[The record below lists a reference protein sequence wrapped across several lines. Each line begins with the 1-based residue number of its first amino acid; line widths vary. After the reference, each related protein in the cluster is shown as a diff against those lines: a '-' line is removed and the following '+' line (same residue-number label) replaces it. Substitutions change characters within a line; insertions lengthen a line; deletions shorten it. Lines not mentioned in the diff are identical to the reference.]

1 MKRNPNSL
9 NNLIPITSATAS
21 DLGRKGGYNKA
32 KNERKRKTLKELAQ
46 AIIGSK
52 YPEEKIAE
60 LREAAPYLDLED
72 DDITV
77 GAAMLLCQIDK
88 AIKEKD
94 TKAFEIIRDT
104 AGEKPVDKVE
114 TTAAIGVGQDLD
126 KIKKMRDALGGKKR
140 IKTDD

>member
-72 DDITV
+72 EDITV

-88 AIKEKD
+88 AIKDKD

-104 AGEKPVDKVE
+104 AGEKPIDKVE
-114 TTAAIGVGQDLD
+114 TTAAIGVGQDID

-140 IKTDD
+140 IKKDE

>member
-88 AIKEKD
+88 AIKDKD
-94 TKAFEIIRDT
+94 TKAFEIVRDT

-114 TTAAIGVGQDLD
+114 TTAAIGVGQDMD
-126 KIKKMRDALGGKKR
+126 KIKKMRSMLRGDKKS
-140 IKTDD
+140 D

>member
-114 TTAAIGVGQDLD
+114 TTAAIGVGQDID
-126 KIKKMRDALGGKKR
+126 KIKKMRSILRGDKAN
-140 IKTDD
+140 D

>member
-32 KNERKRKTLKELAQ
+32 KNERKRKTLKDLAQ

-88 AIKEKD
+88 AIKDKD
-94 TKAFEIIRDT
+94 TKAFEIVRDT

-114 TTAAIGVGQDLD
+114 TTAAIGVGQDID
-126 KIKKMRDALGGKKR
+126 KIKKMRSMLRGDKKS
-140 IKTDD
+140 D

>member
-88 AIKEKD
+88 AIKDKD

-104 AGEKPVDKVE
+104 AGEKPIDKVE
-114 TTAAIGVGQDLD
+114 TTAAIGVGQDID

-140 IKTDD
+140 IKKDE

>member
-52 YPEEKIAE
+52 YPEEKISE

-94 TKAFEIIRDT
+94 TKAFEIVRDT

-114 TTAAIGVGQDLD
+114 TTAAIGVGQDMD
-126 KIKKMRDALGGKKR
+126 KIKKMRSMLRGDKEN
-140 IKTDD
+140 D

>member
-94 TKAFEIIRDT
+94 TKAFEIVRDT

-114 TTAAIGVGQDLD
+114 TTAAIGVGQDMD
-126 KIKKMRDALGGKKR
+126 KIKKMRSMLRGDKEN
-140 IKTDD
+140 D

>member
-60 LREAAPYLDLED
+60 LKEAAPYLDLDD

-114 TTAAIGVGQDLD
+114 TTAAIGVGQDID
-126 KIKKMRDALGGKKR
+126 KIKKMRSILRGDKAN
-140 IKTDD
+140 D

>member
-60 LREAAPYLDLED
+60 LREAAPYLDLND

-94 TKAFEIIRDT
+94 TKAFEIVRDT

-114 TTAAIGVGQDLD
+114 TTAAIGVGQDID
-126 KIKKMRDALGGKKR
+126 KIKKMRSMLRGDKEN
-140 IKTDD
+140 D

>member
-94 TKAFEIIRDT
+94 TKAFEIVRDT

-114 TTAAIGVGQDLD
+114 TTAAIGVGQDMD
-126 KIKKMRDALGGKKR
+126 KIKKMRSMLRGDKKS
-140 IKTDD
+140 D